1 MMIYVDADACPVKD
15 EVTKVAARHELVV
28 TFVSNG
34 GLRPSR
40 DPMVRHVV
48 VPSGADA
55 ADDWIVDNAVAND
68 IAVTADVPLAA
79 RLVEKGVHVLGPTGR
94 PFTPE
99 SIGMAVAMRDLKQHL
114 RESGEIKGYN
124 PGFSARDRSAFLS
137 ALDQTVRR
145 ALRSAAPRS
154 QEAGIARSIWPRSRR
169 RCPASPPCRSHR
181 CWSSSSPPTRSS
193 RSMSP
198 CRWRGSPGCAR
209 PRCAWR
215 RPAAISRYG

>member
-1 MMIYVDADACPVKD
+1 MPEIYVDADACPVKD
-15 EVTKVAARHELVV
+15 EAAKVAQRHGLVV

-48 VPSGADA
+48 VPQGADA

-99 SIGMAVAMRDLKQHL
+99 TIGMAVAMRDLKQHL
-114 RESGEIKGYN
+114 RETGEIKGYN
-124 PGFSARDRSAFLS
+124 PGFSPRDRSAFLS
-137 ALDQTVRR
+137 ALDQAVRR
-145 ALRSAAPRS
+145 ALR
-154 QEAGIARSIWPRSRR
+154 ARD
-169 RCPASPPCRSHR
+169 
-181 CWSSSSPPTRSS
+181 
-193 RSMSP
+193 
-198 CRWRGSPGCAR
+198 
-209 PRCAWR
+209 
-215 RPAAISRYG
+215 